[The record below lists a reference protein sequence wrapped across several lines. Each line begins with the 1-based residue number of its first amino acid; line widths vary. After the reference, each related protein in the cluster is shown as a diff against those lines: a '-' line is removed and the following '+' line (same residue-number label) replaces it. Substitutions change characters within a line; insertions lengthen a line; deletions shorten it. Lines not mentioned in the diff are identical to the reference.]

1 MRIWSSFKAF
11 IAYFIASVRLGCNIV
26 YKITFSL
33 IFIAFCIRLISA
45 YSTHAGFSVKLLC
58 ICMFHSALPHCL
70 SFGALQC
77 QQNTTLANVCL
88 ETEFTNT
95 TNNCISVQH
104 RLQHK
109 LSMWMK
115 TKICIGPATVL
126 ARKQANINKLAVT
139 CRIKKFI
146 QFIFSIQIKW
156 SATAFL
162 QCFWRSEVFLWTVA
176 CIYSFS
182 IQFLYL
188 SISRGM
194 NLKRLLL
201 KRVNQCCVYTKETTW
216 QRTSFK
222 LCLLVQRYNLV
233 PFSWNYEKQQT

>member
-126 ARKQANINKLAVT
+126 ARKQANINKLAVAES
-139 CRIKKFI
+139 RNSSSLLFPFKSSDLQQHFSSVSEDLKFFFGLWPVFTHFQSNSCI
-146 QFIFSIQIKW
+146 WPFQEEWTSKGCYSSGWTNVVSTQKRQ
-156 SATAFL
+156 L
-162 QCFWRSEVFLWTVA
+162 GKEQVLNCVFWYKD
-176 CIYSFS
+176 I
-182 IQFLYL
+182 I
-188 SISRGM
+188 
-194 NLKRLLL
+194 
-201 KRVNQCCVYTKETTW
+201 
-216 QRTSFK
+216 
-222 LCLLVQRYNLV
+222 
-233 PFSWNYEKQQT
+233 